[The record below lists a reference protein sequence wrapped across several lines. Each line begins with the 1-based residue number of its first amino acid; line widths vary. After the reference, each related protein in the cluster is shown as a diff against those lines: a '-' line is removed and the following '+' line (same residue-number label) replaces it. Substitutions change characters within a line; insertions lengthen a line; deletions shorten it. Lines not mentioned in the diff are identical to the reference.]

1 MENTQVLLKK
11 RPDGMPKADDF
22 EVVRTAVTGPAEG
35 EALIQNLYISLDAG
49 FRNWMDADA
58 GDEVLPAMPLGQPV
72 MGLTVGRVQA
82 SRHQTLKE
90 GDLVMGRLACE
101 SHSLASDDFLVV
113 LEDVD
118 DDIPEHYH
126 LGILGDTGMSAYFG
140 LTDIGQPQPGETVV
154 ISAAAGAVGY
164 VAGQIAKLKGA
175 SNVIGLTSSD
185 EKGSRLMTELGY
197 DGYVNY
203 RKGDLEGQFSTTCP
217 NGIDVYFDNVG
228 GPLLETVLNH
238 VNVGARIP
246 FCGAVAD
253 YSNKHPTGPSN
264 LFQIVTNSV
273 RLQGFMTHLQLDRY
287 PEARNQLMT
296 WLRSGQIKSLAHEY
310 LGVECC
316 GQAFADL
323 FAGENFGKA
332 LVKVN
337 TDSI

>member
-1 MENTQVLLKK
+1 MENTQVLLNK
-11 RPDGMPKADDF
+11 RPNGTPKVDDF
-22 EVVRTAVTGPAEG
+22 EVIKTEIKDPAEG
-35 EALIQNLYISLDAG
+35 EALIENLYISLDAG

-58 GDEVLPAMPLGQPV
+58 GDDVLPAMALGQPV

-82 SRHQTLKE
+82 SRHQSLKE
-90 GDLVMGRLACE
+90 GDLVMGRLAWE
-101 SHSLASDDFLVV
+101 SYSLANDDFLVV
-113 LEDVD
+113 LEGIEDDV
-118 DDIPEHYH
+118 PEHYH

-185 EKGSRLMTELGY
+185 AKGNRLVTELAY
-197 DGYVNY
+197 DGFINY
-203 RKGDLEGQFSTTCP
+203 RKGDLQDQFNRACP
-217 NGIDVYFDNVG
+217 NGIDIYFDNVG

-253 YSNKHPTGPSN
+253 YSNSQPQGPNN

-273 RLQGFMTHLQLDRY
+273 RLQGFMTHLQLERY
-287 PEARNQLMT
+287 PEARNQLMS
-296 WLRSGQIKSLAHEY
+296 WLRSGQIKSLVHEY
-310 LGVECC
+310 QGVEYC

-323 FAGENFGKA
+323 FAGENFGKT
-332 LVKVN
+332 LVKVIK
-337 TDSI
+337 D